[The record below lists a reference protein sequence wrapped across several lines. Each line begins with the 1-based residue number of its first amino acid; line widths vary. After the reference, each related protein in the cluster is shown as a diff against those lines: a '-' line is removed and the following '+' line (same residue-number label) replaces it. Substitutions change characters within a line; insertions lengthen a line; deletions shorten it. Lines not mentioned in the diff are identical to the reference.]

1 MSAII
6 NRILPRRAYEII
18 RDKIG
23 EIIAGELLNQEALT
37 YDELFNTPVF
47 VQRSKPVNQDEDKII
62 NVSVD
67 SSRYSG
73 QTTLTANGDYTFFI
87 DVVVTGAS
95 TSDGRGDVLTAHK
108 AQRLA
113 GVVVGILEDPQ
124 YITLGFERPFIG
136 RSHVMEITPG
146 TIERGEATELNVVRV
161 TMNVQSIQSEVPQ
174 EGIPL
179 TESATSVYLAET
191 ELGFQFLRVNN

>member
-1 MSAII
+1 MPLI
-6 NRILPRRAYEII
+6 NRIIDPRAYEVI
-18 RDKIG
+18 RDRIG
-23 EIIAGELLNQEALT
+23 EIITIELLNQYNLT
-37 YDELFNTPVF
+37 ENILFNVPVF

-95 TSDGRGDVLTAHK
+95 TSDGRGDVLTAHR

-113 GVVVGILEDPQ
+113 GVVCAILEDPQ
-124 YITLGFERPFIG
+124 YITLGFAGPFIG
-136 RSHVMEITPG
+136 RSHVIEITPG

-179 TESATSVYLAET
+179 LESSTSVYLAET
-191 ELGFQFLRVNN
+191 DLGFQFLRVNN

>member
-1 MSAII
+1 MPLI
-6 NRILPRRAYEII
+6 NRIIDPRAYEVI
-18 RDKIG
+18 RDRIG
-23 EIIAGELLNQEALT
+23 EILAIELLNQESLT
-37 YDELFNTPVF
+37 YDELFNVPVF

-73 QTTLTANGDYTFFI
+73 QTTVSANGDYTFFI

-113 GVVVGILEDPQ
+113 GVVCAILEDPQ
-124 YITLGFERPFIG
+124 YITLGFARPFIG
-136 RSHVMEITPG
+136 RSHVIEITPG

-179 TESATSVYLAET
+179 LESSTSVYLAET
-191 ELGFQFLRVNN
+191 DFGFQFLHVNN

>member
-1 MSAII
+1 MPLI
-6 NRILPRRAYEII
+6 NRIIDPRTYEVI
-18 RDKIG
+18 RDRIG
-23 EIIAGELLNQEALT
+23 EILTIELLNQFNLT
-37 YDELFNTPVF
+37 ENILFNVPVF

-108 AQRLA
+108 AQKLA
-113 GVVVGILEDPQ
+113 GVVAGILEDPQ
-124 YITLGFERPFIG
+124 YITLGFAKPFIG

-146 TIERGEATELNVVRV
+146 TIERGEVTELNVVRV